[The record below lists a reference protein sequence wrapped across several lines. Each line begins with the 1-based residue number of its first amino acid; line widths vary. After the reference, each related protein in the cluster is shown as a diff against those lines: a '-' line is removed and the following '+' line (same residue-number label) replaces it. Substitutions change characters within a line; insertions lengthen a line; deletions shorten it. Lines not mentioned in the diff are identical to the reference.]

1 MRNQRGTRLVY
12 RKMKTFTGALLAGYA
27 APVRTPLPLDQER
40 FFQPEQIAAQIRHR
54 AMAVIAQPTGLRR
67 GSPAMIVSRE

>member
-1 MRNQRGTRLVY
+1 MRNLLC
-12 RKMKTFTGALLAGYA
+12 ALLAGCA
-27 APVRTPLPLDQER
+27 APVLTPLPLDQER
-40 FFQPEQIAAQIRHR
+40 FFQPEQIVAQIRHR